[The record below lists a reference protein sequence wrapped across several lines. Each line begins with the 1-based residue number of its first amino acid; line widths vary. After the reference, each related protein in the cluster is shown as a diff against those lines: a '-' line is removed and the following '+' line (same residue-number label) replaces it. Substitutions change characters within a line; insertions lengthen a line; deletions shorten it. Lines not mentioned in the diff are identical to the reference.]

1 MRNVLLAASA
11 LSGMAA
17 ALPQMINIEAALAV
31 PTPTVLGPQ
40 ATETAE
46 LPVSYNQ
53 DAATKSAAAA
63 VETGGVVVK
72 KRDSCQVQPVGAGT
86 VPGDGSVDAYLD
98 PQGEL
103 RTKAKGAEVP
113 KGYVESF
120 NDQTGSTEQIG
131 YLTYKTLDEYDP
143 KKCADFCDSEKFCL
157 GFNIFF
163 ERDPTTDP
171 AVGCDQNPLP
181 TTNIKCSIYGYPV
194 AKASATNQ
202 GQYRGDFHVVITGS
216 NGYSKA
222 GKGECKG
229 APAVDDFN
237 APANLPAAIN
247 APYIKKNGQDY
258 DTYNGMRLFNTNPYD
273 PSLCA
278 AAYESQTKFD
288 KEHLA
293 DANGDYK
300 PCNFFTSYI
309 LTKNG
314 VPLGT
319 YCALYTQHW
328 DASYAVNT
336 GYYYGQDEYSVICAA
351 SYDLTTKDSGN
362 INA

>member
-1 MRNVLLAASA
+1 MSSLVATVSF
-11 LSGMAA
+11 
-17 ALPQMINIEAALAV
+17 LPSIHISFANIS
-31 PTPTVLGPQ
+31 Q
-40 ATETAE
+40 
-46 LPVSYNQ
+46 
-53 DAATKSAAAA
+53 
-63 VETGGVVVK
+63 
-72 KRDSCQVQPVGAGT
+72 
-86 VPGDGSVDAYLD
+86 
-98 PQGEL
+98 
-103 RTKAKGAEVP
+103 
-113 KGYVESF
+113 
-120 NDQTGSTEQIG
+120 
-131 YLTYKTLDEYDP
+131 
-143 KKCADFCDSEKFCL
+143 
-157 GFNIFF
+157 
-163 ERDPTTDP
+163 
-171 AVGCDQNPLP
+171 
-181 TTNIKCSIYGYPV
+181 
-194 AKASATNQ
+194 
-202 GQYRGDFHVVITGS
+202 
-216 NGYSKA
+216 GYSKA
-222 GKGECKG
+222 GKGVKCKG
-229 APAVDDFN
+229 APAVNDFN

-278 AAYESQTKFD
+278 AACESQTKFD

-319 YCALYTQHW
+319 YCALYTEHW

-351 SYDLTTKDSGN
+351 SYDLTTQDSGN